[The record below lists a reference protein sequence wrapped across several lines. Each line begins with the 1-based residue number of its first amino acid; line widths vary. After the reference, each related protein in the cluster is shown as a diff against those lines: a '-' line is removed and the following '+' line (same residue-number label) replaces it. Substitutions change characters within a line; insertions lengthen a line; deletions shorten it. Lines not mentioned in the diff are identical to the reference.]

1 MQVETAGD
9 EKEQECG
16 PRAAIPVPP
25 SPSAAGN
32 VGRRHYATFA
42 DDNETEEEQIVSHC
56 YEIPNPIAISSLW
69 AGKIYAVLKHNVSQ
83 PKAAP
88 LLRLT
93 LNR

>member
-1 MQVETAGD
+1 MQVETAGG

-16 PRAAIPVPP
+16 PRATIPVPP

-32 VGRRHYATFA
+32 VGRRHYAE
-42 DDNETEEEQIVSHC
+42 DNKTEEE
-56 YEIPNPIAISSLW
+56 IPEPIDIPSLW
-69 AGKIYAVLKHNVSQ
+69 AGKIYAVFKPNVSH